1 MKRYLHVAIVV
12 LLAAA
17 GALLQAQA
25 ALFTEAL
32 SKEEFAARRARVM
45 AEIGDAVAV
54 IQGATETS
62 AYEKFRQS
70 NQFFY
75 LTGIEVPRA
84 ILTIDGRTKLATL
97 YIAPRN
103 ERMERSEG
111 PLLAPGDDAVKL
123 TGIERVLPRDDF
135 AAAAKALTGR
145 VVYTTYRGET
155 RGAGTPDREAAHAA
169 ARKADPWDNQPSR
182 EEWFMQKLK
191 DQAGQIELKNL
202 DPILDAM
209 RQVKSPREIALV
221 RESTRIA
228 GLAMMEA
235 MRSAE
240 PGMHEYEIEAIGDY
254 VFKQHNAQGPA
265 YFGLVAAGKNASW
278 PHYHAAQAQLKSG
291 DLVLFDYAPD

>member
-54 IQGATETS
+54 IQGATETA

-84 ILTIDGRTKLATL
+84 ILTIDGRTKTSTL
-97 YIAPRN
+97 YIAPRD

-111 PLLAPGDDAVKL
+111 PLLAPGEEAQQL
-123 TGIERVLPRDDF
+123 TGIEHVLPRAEF
-135 AAAAKALTGR
+135 EAAAKALDGR

-155 RGAGTPDREAAHAA
+155 QGAGTLDREAAHTA
-169 ARKADPWDNQPSR
+169 ARKADPWDGQPSR
-182 EEWFMQKLK
+182 EEWFMGKLRERSK
-191 DQAGQIELKNL
+191 GTDGIQLKNL
-202 DPILDAM
+202 DPILDTM
-209 RQVKSPREIALV
+209 RMIKSPREIAL
-221 RESTRIA
+221 I
-228 GLAMMEA
+228 
-235 MRSAE
+235 
-240 PGMHEYEIEAIGDY
+240 
-254 VFKQHNAQGPA
+254 
-265 YFGLVAAGKNASW
+265 
-278 PHYHAAQAQLKSG
+278 
-291 DLVLFDYAPD
+291 